1 MGQRAVGRKRIA
13 TDCHHR
19 RIMEEQEEQEEEV
32 EREVEE
38 QVRGEGCR
46 ERGLI
51 TE

>member
-1 MGQRAVGRKRIA
+1 
-13 TDCHHR
+13 
-19 RIMEEQEEQEEEV
+19 MEEQEEQEEEV